1 MTEALA
7 SDVPDIVRL
16 VVFLVMSSELSVPES
31 SPAARSKLA
40 GALTVVSIVMLS
52 GAELPEVLP
61 AVSVAVAV
69 SE

>member
-1 MTEALA
+1 M
-7 SDVPDIVRL
+7 
-16 VVFLVMSSELSVPES
+16 FLVMSSELSVPES